1 MGTNETLEV
10 QGAQGQRRALLKA
23 LLIITGVSGAL
34 FFVINTQRGLHLLAT
49 IELVTGAASMMLY
62 VVVSRTRNLRVWTLV
77 YLIPFL
83 TIMMVAMYLP
93 GTSPTVF
100 LWVYIIP
107 VISHLLLGLR
117 LGFAVAVFFMLTAF
131 AIFVL
136 KHPRLLY
143 EFHFASL
150 ANILISCAVA
160 LAFAYV
166 YERGSEKARAG
177 LMVIASTDPLTRL
190 ANLYRFRESFQQE
203 RHRAQR
209 YDADLTL
216 LVLDLDYFKKVN
228 DTHGHAVGDQ
238 VLIHVAN
245 ILRRRLRASDLVC
258 RVGGEEFTVLLPDTG
273 LEEAIKVAASLRRL
287 IRDTPYRDQA
297 VTVSLSCSI
306 GVALWQRD
314 GETLEQL
321 MEAGDKRLYQAK
333 QAGRD
338 RVESGPVAG

>member
-1 MGTNETLEV
+1 MGTNETLDV

-117 LGFAVAVFFMLTAF
+117 LGFAVAVFFMPTAF
-131 AIFVL
+131 AIFVI

-190 ANLYRFRESFQQE
+190 ANLYSFRESFQQE

-273 LEEAIKVAASLRRL
+273 LEEAIKVADSLRRL

-306 GVALWQRD
+306 GVALWGRD
-314 GETLEQL
+314 GDTLEQL
-321 MEAGDKRLYQAK
+321 METGDKRLYQAK